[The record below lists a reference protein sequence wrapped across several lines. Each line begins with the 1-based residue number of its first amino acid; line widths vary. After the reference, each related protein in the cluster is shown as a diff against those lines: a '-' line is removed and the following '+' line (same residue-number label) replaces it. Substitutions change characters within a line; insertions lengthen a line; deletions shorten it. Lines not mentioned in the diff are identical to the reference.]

1 MRVAVVGC
9 GHLGAIHARL
19 LRELPEADLRLVHDV
34 NPARAQTLADALGVM
49 ATTDLRAV
57 IDGADAVVVASPTST
72 HAEVA
77 GELLAARRH
86 VLVEKPITTTVEE
99 ARALVAAARA
109 AGCVLAVGHVERW
122 NPAFRA
128 ARGRFGIPRFL
139 EGHRL
144 APFVPRSLDVD
155 VVLDLMIHDLD
166 LALAVVGQPVEAIEA
181 VGVPVLTP
189 AEDIANARLRFRG
202 GAVANLT
209 ASRVSREKVR
219 KLRAFSAR
227 RYISVDFAEGRFEEV
242 LLEGIPAD
250 VTAGA
255 AAGTASRSA
264 VSPGATGLAHASS
277 DAPPEDPADET
288 SGGGDPAELVAVLA
302 SRGLRLVQRAIPAP
316 VGNALRDELA
326 DFLRQVRGERSEHA
340 EGASGEDGLACLEV
354 ALEVRRRV
362 RESLPTLT
370 RGL

>member
-19 LRELPEADLRLVHDV
+19 LREMPEADLRLVHDV
-34 NPARAQTLADALGVM
+34 DPARAQTLADALGVT

-72 HAEVA
+72 HAGVA

-99 ARALVAAARA
+99 ARALVAAAHA
-109 AGCVLAVGHVERW
+109 SGCVLAVGHVERW

-227 RYISVDFAEGRFEEV
+227 RYISVDFMEGRFEEV
-242 LLEGIPAD
+242 LLEAIPVDAMAD
-250 VTAGA
+250 APVPA
-255 AAGTASRSA
+255 AM
-264 VSPGATGLAHASS
+264 SPGSSGLGRVAGVGHS
-277 DAPPEDPADET
+277 EDPADET
-288 SGGGDPAELVAVLA
+288 SGGGDPAELVAALA

-316 VGNALRDELA
+316 AGNALRDELA
-326 DFLRQVRGERSEHA
+326 DFLRQVRGERHQYGGHG